1 MLTHSITAVAATL
14 KTINQFMRQQ
24 GIEGSLSYRH
34 EVSRMVR
41 CGRSQISLNVAEQS
55 EKYVIELQQGKRKI
69 SGSTTAPNGDLD
81 KLKSLVMSLNER
93 IQYMPEVAHMTPMTA
108 IAQTDLARC
117 DTDPALANIDSSMM
131 VDLFKQ
137 TQHKFA
143 QLAVEI
149 SGAFS
154 AGIYSY
160 AIINT
165 LVDEPVTY
173 QGSDY
178 NIELVLQLLDQ
189 DKKELRVADVGA
201 SLAQYRPNALIDE
214 LVRSYQIK
222 TSTPR
227 QDLSAGEYD
236 VVFHRDAFAE
246 LVHYLSFM
254 ALHGETYQYGMGM
267 LQKQQHQLGDKL
279 FSSKLT
285 ISDDPTDTQTLF
297 QRPVGLNGVARPS
310 VNLIEQG
317 VLKHLYYSNKDDCD
331 RFNVERNN
339 DYDAASLKVH
349 PGDGPTDF
357 KAMVKSCIK
366 PTLYIGYIHYMNVTQ
381 ASKGEFT
388 GTSRFGTYLLADGE
402 IKAHLYNLR
411 INDAYPRLFN
421 NIEWLSAQLSH
432 ANISNTYG
440 MRLASSIACP
450 LFVKVNQV
458 PITGSS
464 GSSDN

>member
-1 MLTHSITAVAATL
+1 MLSHSMSAVAATL

-41 CGRSQISLNVAEQS
+41 CGRSQISLNVSEQS
-55 EKYVIELQQGKRKI
+55 EKYFIELQQGKRKI

-81 KLKSLVMSLNER
+81 KLKSLVISLNER
-93 IQYMPEVAHMTPMTA
+93 IQYMPEIAQMTPMTA
-108 IAQTDLARC
+108 IAQSDLTRC
-117 DTDPALANIDSSMM
+117 DTDPELANIDSSVM
-131 VDLFKQ
+131 VDLFQQ
-137 TQHKFA
+137 TQKQFA
-143 QLAVEI
+143 RQAVEI

-189 DKKELRVADVGA
+189 DKKEIRVADVGA
-201 SLAQYRPNALIDE
+201 TLAQYQPAVLLEE
-214 LVRSYQIK
+214 LKRSYQLK
-222 TSTPR
+222 STTPR

-236 VVFHRDAFAE
+236 VIFHRDAFAD
-246 LVHYLSFM
+246 LVQYLSYM

-267 LQKQQHQLGDKL
+267 LQKQQHKLGDKL

-285 ISDDPTDTQTLF
+285 ISDDPADNTTLF
-297 QRPVGLNGVARPS
+297 QRPVGFNGIARPA
-310 VNLIEQG
+310 VNLVEQG
-317 VLKHLYYSNKDDCD
+317 VLTQLYYSNKDDCD
-331 RFNVERNN
+331 RFGVERNN

-349 PGDGPTDF
+349 PGDGPADF
-357 KAMVKSCIK
+357 AAMVKSCIK
-366 PTLYIGYIHYMNVTQ
+366 PTIYIGYIHYMNITQ
-381 ASKGEFT
+381 AAKGEFT

-402 IKAHLYNLR
+402 VKAHLYNLR

-421 NIEWLSAQLSH
+421 HIEWLSAQLSH
-432 ANISNTYG
+432 ANTSNTYG
-440 MRLASSIACP
+440 MRSASSIACP

-464 GSSDN
+464 ASSN